1 VGCQFLTSR
10 ERIFVAKGLRR
21 MECSWSLLRMR
32 PNVCP
37 RDSRVKRQPLFS
49 GFVTSSPRETGQE
62 IDLRPEASRLEDHAM
77 SDIRLWLKN
86 HPTSTNG
93 LEAHYAREHSSTFR

>member
-1 VGCQFLTSR
+1 MPARYQSQAPRPV
-10 ERIFVAKGLRR
+10 LR
-21 MECSWSLLRMR
+21 
-32 PNVCP
+32 
-37 RDSRVKRQPLFS
+37 
-49 GFVTSSPRETGQE
+49 FVTSSPRETGQE

>member
-1 VGCQFLTSR
+1 
-10 ERIFVAKGLRR
+10 
-21 MECSWSLLRMR
+21 
-32 PNVCP
+32 
-37 RDSRVKRQPLFS
+37 
-49 GFVTSSPRETGQE
+49 
-62 IDLRPEASRLEDHAM
+62 LRPEASRLEDHAM